1 MDDTECQEKL
11 SALTSGHDFSRK
23 RKTFSSKGGKVTLG
37 DNSQITEFMDNIIND
52 ERVLE

>member
-1 MDDTECQEKL
+1 MSRKIEYADEW
-11 SALTSGHDFSRK
+11 AHFSRK
-23 RKTFSSKGGKVTLG
+23 RKTFSSKGGKITLG